1 MKTLALLLT
10 LSAGIASAETI
21 HDRNFKQ
28 QGRIRQG
35 AASGQLTR
43 GEIARLEREQRYN
56 YRQTALDRRDGG
68 VFTAGER
75 AQAQRRLNQSSRD
88 IARLKHNGRVR

>member
-1 MKTLALLLT
+1 MKTLVLLVTLT
-10 LSAGIASAETI
+10 AGIASAETI
-21 HDRNFKQ
+21 HDRNQNQ

-43 GEIARLEREQRYN
+43 SETAGLDREQRYN
-56 YRQTALDRRDGG
+56 HRQTAIDRRDGG
-68 VFTAGER
+68 AFTAGER

-88 IARLKHNGRVR
+88 IARLKHNGRTR